1 MPVFARGQI
10 HYSEE
15 EIAHLTPEIR
25 EYWRYRARAMQASQ
39 QLSNPNNMSGL
50 YQVMFDE
57 GRRLT
62 TGDLFVCQ
70 MWFDLTVVL
79 RTAPGAMPNP
89 VDSFTLQ
96 DPWVEFLSLLGM
108 DERHI
113 PLMNQA
119 AAYGDILATIS
130 DELGAAC
137 LWFLA
142 DVYGGAFLLA
152 TPKTDV
158 EIREAISQLRML
170 EIDAKVAGFEIVG
183 AAENIR
189 LAQVR
194 NLKKALARAAI
205 ERAMKI
211 F

>member
-1 MPVFARGQI
+1 MDD
-10 HYSEE
+10 YS
-15 EIAHLTPEIR
+15 
-25 EYWRYRARAMQASQ
+25 
-39 QLSNPNNMSGL
+39 
-50 YQVMFDE
+50 
-57 GRRLT
+57 
-62 TGDLFVCQ
+62 
-70 MWFDLTVVL
+70 
-79 RTAPGAMPNP
+79 
-89 VDSFTLQ
+89 
-96 DPWVEFLSLLGM
+96 
-108 DERHI
+108 
-113 PLMNQA
+113 
-119 AAYGDILATIS
+119 
-130 DELGAAC
+130 
-137 LWFLA
+137 
-142 DVYGGAFLLA
+142 LLA

>member
-1 MPVFARGQI
+1 
-10 HYSEE
+10 
-15 EIAHLTPEIR
+15 
-25 EYWRYRARAMQASQ
+25 
-39 QLSNPNNMSGL
+39 
-50 YQVMFDE
+50 MFDE

-142 DVYGGAFLLA
+142 DVYGGAL
-152 TPKTDV
+152 
-158 EIREAISQLRML
+158 
-170 EIDAKVAGFEIVG
+170 
-183 AAENIR
+183 
-189 LAQVR
+189 
-194 NLKKALARAAI
+194 
-205 ERAMKI
+205 
-211 F
+211 